1 MELIANLKKN
11 WSAQYRK
18 KMGGSKEDVWKVIS
32 MQNNLNYVHPFC
44 KKNEIILWDGEKSK
58 DILVYLNDLTFI
70 REFLSWEEN
79 RGYSLIIGEKNKQK
93 SYVEWKID
101 TIDDDTYLTITV
113 YPYFIKN
120 LPRFITFL
128 PYYLFVIPKLKSYL
142 KSVINGID
150 YYIKTKKPIPK
161 NYFGKHSWFS

>member
-11 WSAQYRK
+11 WNAQYRK
-18 KMGGSKEDVWKVIS
+18 KMGGSKEDVWRVIS

-44 KKNEIILWDGEKSK
+44 KKNEIISWDGEKSK
-58 DILVYLNDLTFI
+58 DILVYLNGLTFI
-70 REFLSWEEN
+70 REFLTWEEN
-79 RGYSLIIGEKNKQK
+79 SGYSLIIGEKNKQK

-101 TIDDDTYLTITV
+101 SIDDDTYLTITV

-120 LPRFITFL
+120 LPKFITFF
-128 PYYLFVIPKLKSYL
+128 PYHLLVIPKLNSYL

-161 NYFGKHSWFS
+161 NYFGKHDWFS

>member
-18 KMGGSKEDVWKVIS
+18 KMSGSKEDVWKVIS

-44 KKNEIILWDGEKSK
+44 YKYEFILWDGEKSK

-70 REFLSWEEN
+70 REFLTWEKN
-79 RGYSLIIGEKNKQK
+79 IGYSLIIGEKHKQK

-101 TIDDDTYLTITV
+101 TINDDTYLTITV

-120 LPRFITFL
+120 SPKFITFF

-150 YYIKTKKPIPK
+150 YYIETKKPIPK